1 MGFLSRAAS
10 AMGHVDKGLLKDGL
24 LGRGHVTGCRRTAV
38 STGNQVQSVVCN
50 LTVDVELEDRPVYT
64 ATCKHPIQIPY
75 LPQFESGQGFV
86 AVRVDP
92 EDQSRIALDLT
103 HEVPPARDGTTDAQM
118 DPTTLGAVQSTDGP
132 VPNRD
137 SPVKAAE
144 ILATGTPCR
153 AIIQTS
159 QPLGIKKDGHDVWG
173 LVLNATFDDGQP
185 PIQARTGVAIPAEAM
200 ALVFPGAIL
209 PAKRRAD
216 VLDGVAIDWEAAL
229 AEKR

>member
-10 AMGHVDKGLLKDGL
+10 AMGHVDKGLLRDGL
-24 LGRGHVTGCRRTAV
+24 LARGHVTECRRTAV
-38 STGNQVQSVVCN
+38 STGNQVQSVICN
-50 LTVDVELEDRPVYT
+50 LTVEVALEDRPVYT

-75 LPQFESGQGFV
+75 LPQFESGLATV

-92 EDQSRIALDLT
+92 EDRQRIALDLAT
-103 HEVPPARDGTTDAQM
+103 EVPPPRDGTTDAPM
-118 DPTTLGAVQSTDGP
+118 DPMTMGQPAEAVPQ
-132 VPNRD
+132 NRE

-173 LVLNATFDDGQP
+173 LVMNATSDTEP
-185 PIQARTGVAIPAEAM
+185 PIQVRIGIAIPNEAM
-200 ALVFPGAIL
+200 ALVFPGANL

-216 VLDGVAIDWEAAL
+216 VQDGVAIDWDAAL
-229 AEKR
+229 AERA